1 MASETHTDQS
11 KAGTDREKDYGKRQV
26 MKICTITCHDVY
38 NVGASLQAYALQ
50 TYLKSLGHD
59 VKIIDYKPDYLSKHY
74 RLDIVSNPKY
84 DKPFLKQAY
93 LLAKLPGRLHMLP
106 RKKAFDSFTAK
117 YLDLTK
123 RYTSNAELKKEPP
136 EADAFLAGSDQIWNP
151 LFPNGKD
158 PAFYLDFAL
167 HGIRASY
174 AASFAVDEFPQEL
187 REVTAQYLKRFDHI
201 AVREKSG
208 LSVLKTL
215 GITNAVTVLDPVFLL
230 DRAQWEAM
238 AERPEGCEA
247 PYLLV
252 YDFDNSPAV
261 RKLAGRIAAERGLHI
276 YSVFKIPYAERCFSL
291 CGPENFL
298 GLVQGADFVLSNS
311 FHATAFSVIFEREFA
326 VVERTEKIN
335 TRMRDFTTMLGL
347 SDHMVTTGT
356 EIPAGT
362 DWTAVRRCLKD
373 EIDHAKAYIDEVLRD
388 VER

>member
-1 MASETHTDQS
+1 
-11 KAGTDREKDYGKRQV
+11 

-50 TYLKSLGHD
+50 TYLKLLGHD

-74 RLDIVSNPKY
+74 RLDIVGNPKY

-93 LLAKLPGRLHMLP
+93 LLAKLPGRLRMLP

-123 RYTSNAELKKEPP
+123 RYTSNEELKKEPP

-158 PAFYLDFAL
+158 PVFYLDFAL

-230 DRAQWEAM
+230 DRAQWGAM
-238 AERPEGCEA
+238 AERPEGCVSGSGMSIHIKGNWNWTIRRLFWMRSEKTSYRSLW
-247 PYLLV
+247 P
-252 YDFDNSPAV
+252 SPMKISADPF
-261 RKLAGRIAAERGLHI
+261 LQTFAGKVSLTLFPRGSEL
-276 YSVFKIPYAERCFSL
+276 
-291 CGPENFL
+291 
-298 GLVQGADFVLSNS
+298 
-311 FHATAFSVIFEREFA
+311 
-326 VVERTEKIN
+326 
-335 TRMRDFTTMLGL
+335 
-347 SDHMVTTGT
+347 TG
-356 EIPAGT
+356 
-362 DWTAVRRCLKD
+362 
-373 EIDHAKAYIDEVLRD
+373 
-388 VER
+388 

>member
-1 MASETHTDQS
+1 
-11 KAGTDREKDYGKRQV
+11 

-74 RLDIVSNPKY
+74 RLDIVGNSKY

-93 LLAKLPGRLHMLP
+93 LLAKLPGRLRMLP
-106 RKKAFDSFTAK
+106 RKQAFDSFTSE

-123 RYTSNAELKKEPP
+123 RYTSNEELKKEPP
-136 EADAFLAGSDQIWNP
+136 EADVYFAGSDQIWNP

-158 PAFYLDFAL
+158 PAFYLDFVQQ
-167 HGIRASY
+167 GIRASY

-187 REVTAQYLKRFDHI
+187 REVTAQYLDRFDHI
-201 AVREKSG
+201 AVRETSG

-215 GITNAVTVLDPVFLL
+215 GIKDAVTVLDPVFLL

-238 AERPEGCEA
+238 AEKPEGCEA

-252 YDFDNSPAV
+252 YDFDNSTSV
-261 RKLAGRIAAERGLHI
+261 RRLAERIAAENGLKI
-276 YSVFKIPYAERCFSL
+276 YSVFDLPYAERCFSL

-298 GLVQGADFVLSNS
+298 GLVQGASFVLSNS

-335 TRMRDFTTMLGL
+335 SRMRDFTALLGL
-347 SDHMVTTGT
+347 SDHMVTET
-356 EIPAGT
+356 ANVSLNT
-362 DWTAVRRCLKD
+362 DWTQVKRRLEE
-373 EIDHAKAYIDEVLRD
+373 EIDHSKAYIDEVLRD
-388 VER
+388 GKQ